1 MRVNC
6 PICGG
11 ASRLDAPHR
20 EVELFWCTQCAHR
33 FSRIKPGLPAEPYDS
48 EYFRKTHRNWF
59 AHPDL
64 ALFEQIAVLAGREP
78 EPRSLIDVGC
88 GNGNLLRYLA
98 ARLGPKT
105 TLAGIDLSANESTA
119 DIEFFQGDVLS
130 ATLDRQFSIVV
141 SLATIE
147 HIPDVRRFT
156 RRLRSLAKPNGL
168 AIVMTLNDDSL
179 LYRTARLL
187 NRVGISIAFDRLYS
201 RHHLHHFSR
210 SSLSRLLASEGL
222 KPEAVI
228 LHNAP
233 FAAIDVPA
241 SSPAGAA
248 VLRLGVGALNGLS
261 QLSRKSYLQTVI
273 CHRGQA

>member
-1 MRVNC
+1 MDC

-11 ASRLDAPHR
+11 TSRRDAPHP
-20 EVELFWCTQCAHR
+20 EVELFRCMQCGHR
-33 FSRIKPGLPAEPYDS
+33 FSRIKPGISAEPYDPQ
-48 EYFRKTHRNWF
+48 YFQKTHRNWF

-64 ALFEQIAVLAGREP
+64 ALFEQIARRAEREP

-98 ARLGPKT
+98 VRLGPKT
-105 TLAGIDLSANESTA
+105 ALVGIDLSANKSTA
-119 DIEFFQGDVLS
+119 NIEFIRGDVLS
-130 ATLDRQFSIVV
+130 AALDRQFSIVV

-147 HIPDVRRFT
+147 HISDVRSFT

-210 SSLSRLLASEGL
+210 SSLSHLLASEGL

-248 VLRLGVGALNGLS
+248 VLRLGVGALNGLG
-261 QLSRKSYLQTVI
+261 QLSHKSYLQTVI
-273 CHRGQA
+273 CHREQA

>member
-1 MRVNC
+1 
-6 PICGG
+6 
-11 ASRLDAPHR
+11 
-20 EVELFWCTQCAHR
+20 VELFWCTQCAHR

-64 ALFEQIAVLAGREP
+64 ALFEQIAVLAEHEP

-119 DIEFFQGDVLS
+119 NIEFFQGDVLS

-261 QLSRKSYLQTVI
+261 RLSRKSYLQTVI
-273 CHRGQA
+273 CHREQA

>member
-1 MRVNC
+1 MDC

-11 ASRLDAPHR
+11 TSRLDAPHP
-20 EVELFWCTQCAHR
+20 EVELFWCTQCGHR
-33 FSRIKPGLPAEPYDS
+33 FSQIKPGVSAEPYDP

-64 ALFEQIAVLAGREP
+64 ALFEQIAVLAEREP

-119 DIEFFQGDVLS
+119 NIEFFQGDVLS

-261 QLSRKSYLQTVI
+261 RLSRKSYLQTVI